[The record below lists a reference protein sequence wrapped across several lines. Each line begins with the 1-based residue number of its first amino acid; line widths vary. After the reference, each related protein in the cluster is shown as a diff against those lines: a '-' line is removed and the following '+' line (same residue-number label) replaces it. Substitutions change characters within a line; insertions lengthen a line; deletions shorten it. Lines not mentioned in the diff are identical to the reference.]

1 MSLSCA
7 PVGRLQA
14 VSAQANLSHSEGWI
28 GVKGLL
34 WAAAQTSTCL
44 LLCRIVCLCAQAVM
58 HCVPPTLQIMFCGV
72 LEYYDKSYDRV
83 TPKAPCPLR
92 KTTRVFRSVTTSDDP
107 IIR

>member
-1 MSLSCA
+1 MA
-7 PVGRLQA
+7 A
-14 VSAQANLSHSEGWI
+14 T
-28 GVKGLL
+28 GV
-34 WAAAQTSTCL
+34 QTSPVCCS
-44 LLCRIVCLCAQAVM
+44 LCFCAEGIAHRVD
-58 HCVPPTLQIMFCGV
+58 PFSQIMFCGV

>member
-1 MSLSCA
+1 MDPFS
-7 PVGRLQA
+7 
-14 VSAQANLSHSEGWI
+14 
-28 GVKGLL
+28 
-34 WAAAQTSTCL
+34 
-44 LLCRIVCLCAQAVM
+44 
-58 HCVPPTLQIMFCGV
+58 QIMFCGV

>member
-1 MSLSCA
+1 MA
-7 PVGRLQA
+7 A
-14 VSAQANLSHSEGWI
+14 T
-28 GVKGLL
+28 GV
-34 WAAAQTSTCL
+34 QTSPVCCS
-44 LLCRIVCLCAQAVM
+44 LCFCAEGIAHRVA
-58 HCVPPTLQIMFCGV
+58 PFSQIMFCGV